1 MGSNGSRPYPALVAA
16 AHVLTGER
24 SEDPDRQRKTWQDEA
39 WSFYDDSGPLRY
51 GVTWI
56 ANMISK
62 ARLQAARISEGGDEP
77 EVIDVG
83 PAADAVA
90 ALAGGIGGQ
99 TQLLRSLAV
108 QLTVPGVGYLVGTQT
123 DEDTWRVLSAD
134 CIKLKAPATPVS
146 DAVYEVQEGAG
157 SWVELP
163 TESHIVKV
171 WRPHERYYWEAD
183 SPARAALGAL
193 RELRRIGQYID
204 AVLVSRLSGAG
215 LFIFPTEARFPTAA
229 GTSADTAGESDA
241 EHPFVTEVMN
251 VMMTA
256 VRQPGTAAQI
266 VPIPIEVPGD
276 YADKFK
282 LVTWASELSDKI
294 LAMRESAL
302 RQASI
307 ALDIPA
313 EILTGMGDVNHW
325 GQWQIEESAVKVH
338 AEPLL
343 ELITNA
349 LTEGY
354 LRPVLQASEEDA
366 EQFIVWADTSELAA
380 RPDRS
385 DDAIKLYDLGE
396 ISGDALRR
404 ETGFDE
410 GDEPDEEELASWAYK
425 KNITNAQLAAQ
436 VMEGLGI
443 DLPEPEPVP
452 VPVASPVSG
461 TGEEPGAEESGAEAR
476 TQPNTRDEP
485 APEPGESVRT
495 GLDLP
500 RLLVLE
506 GHVLR
511 AYALAR
517 NRRVGKSKTAE
528 FEGAWEHARLTLSDI
543 GLDPACTIDRLEGY
557 CRQLLNQDLQYDRA
571 GLAATLRDICVV
583 QEAA

>member
-1 MGSNGSRPYPALVAA
+1 MVSANGKKPSSLVAA
-16 AHVLTGER
+16 AHMLTGER
-24 SEDPDRQRKTWQDEA
+24 ADDPERQRKNWQDEA
-39 WSFYDDSGPLRY
+39 WSFYDESGPLRY

-62 ARLQAARISEGGDEP
+62 ARLQAARISDGGDEP

-108 QLTVPGVGYLVGTQT
+108 QLTVPGVGYLVGEQG
-123 DEDTWRVLSAD
+123 DSDTWRVLSAD
-134 CIKLKAPATPVS
+134 CIKQKAPATPIS
-146 DAVYEVQEGAG
+146 AAVYEVQEAAGA
-157 SWVELP
+157 WKPLP
-163 TESHIVKV
+163 DDSLVVRI
-171 WRPHERYYWEAD
+171 WRPHERFYWEAD
-183 SPARAALGAL
+183 SPTRAALGAL
-193 RELRRIGQYID
+193 RELRRIGQYIE

-215 LFIFPTEARFPTAA
+215 LFIFPQEARFPTVSTPA
-229 GTSADTAGESDA
+229 GGETDSP
-241 EHPFVTEVMN
+241 HPFVTEVME

-282 LVTWASELSDKI
+282 LVTWASELSDKV

-302 RQASI
+302 RQVSI

-366 EQFIVWADTSELAA
+366 DEFIVWADTSELAA

-385 DDAIKLYDLGE
+385 DDAMQLYDRGE
-396 ISGDALRR
+396 IDGDALRR

-410 GDEPDEEELASWAYK
+410 GDEPDEEELANWAFK
-425 KNITNAQLAAQ
+425 KNVSNPQLATMA
-436 VMEGLGI
+436 MEGLGI
-443 DLPEPEPVP
+443 DVPQPVV
-452 VPVASPVSG
+452 VPTAAPAASG
-461 TGEEPGAEESGAEAR
+461 EGEEPAGEPESGAESQ
-476 TQPNTRDEP
+476 TQPRTRDDA
-485 APEPGESVRT
+485 APEPGTAE
-495 GLDLP
+495 LDLP

-517 NRRVGKSKTAE
+517 NRQTGKSKTPV
-528 FEGAWEHARLTLSDI
+528 FEGAWEHARLTLADI

-557 CRQLLNQDLQYDRA
+557 CRQLLQHELQYERA
-571 GLAATLRDICVV
+571 GLAATLRGICVV
-583 QEAA
+583 QEVAA